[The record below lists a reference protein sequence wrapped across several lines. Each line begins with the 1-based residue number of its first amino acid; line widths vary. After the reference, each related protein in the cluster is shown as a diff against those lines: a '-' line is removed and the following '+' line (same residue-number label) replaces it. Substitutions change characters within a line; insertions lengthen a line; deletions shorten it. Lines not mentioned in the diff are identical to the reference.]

1 LVVFFADNRTNRQ
14 GDIAM
19 TDDPDA
25 TAIGQ
30 TLRTLQVAF
39 RTRKAD
45 LLSDVYVD
53 DADWTNAFGT
63 TLSGRDAIVDYL
75 RGLFADPHF
84 AAGQMINPPQVA
96 IRPVID
102 DVVVVKIY
110 TEIAGQQTVDGHDLP
125 VRRNHS
131 LKVLAR
137 QNDGRWLI
145 VSEMYMDARDE
156 TTYVAS

>member
-1 LVVFFADNRTNRQ
+1 
-14 GDIAM
+14 M

-25 TAIGQ
+25 AAIAQ
-30 TLRTLQVAF
+30 TLRALQMAF
-39 RTRKAD
+39 RARNAD
-45 LLSDVYVD
+45 SLNDVYAD

-75 RGLFADPHF
+75 SGLFADAHF
-84 AAGQMINPPQVA
+84 AAGQMINPPQVS
-96 IRPVID
+96 IRPVTD
-102 DVVVVKIY
+102 DVVAVKVY
-110 TEIAGQQTVDGHDLP
+110 TEIAGQQTVDGQELP

-137 QNDGRWLI
+137 QGDGRWLI

>member
-1 LVVFFADNRTNRQ
+1 
-14 GDIAM
+14 M

-39 RTRKAD
+39 RTRNAD
-45 LLSDVYVD
+45 LLNDVYVE

-75 RGLFADPHF
+75 RGLFADAHF
-84 AAGQMINPPQVA
+84 AAGQMINPPRVS
-96 IRPVID
+96 IRPVSQG
-102 DVVVVKIY
+102 VVVVKIY
-110 TEIAGQQTVDGHDLP
+110 TEIAGQQTVDGHELP
-125 VRRNHS
+125 IRHNHS

-137 QNDGRWLI
+137 QDDARWLI
-145 VSEMYMDARDE
+145 VSEMYVDAREE
-156 TTYVAS
+156 TTYLNARGSAPHSSQQR

>member
-1 LVVFFADNRTNRQ
+1 
-14 GDIAM
+14 M

-39 RTRKAD
+39 RTRNAD
-45 LLSDVYVD
+45 LLNDVYVD

-75 RGLFADPHF
+75 RGLFADAHF
-84 AAGQMINPPQVA
+84 AAGQMINPPQVS
-96 IRPVID
+96 IRPVSQ

-110 TEIAGQQTVDGHDLP
+110 TEIAGQQTVDGQELP

-131 LKVLAR
+131 LKVLAH
-137 QNDGRWLI
+137 QDDGRWLV
-145 VSEMYMDARDE
+145 VSEIYMDARDD

>member
-1 LVVFFADNRTNRQ
+1 
-14 GDIAM
+14 M
-19 TDDPDA
+19 TDEPDA

-39 RTRKAD
+39 RTRNAD
-45 LLSDVYVD
+45 LLNDVYLD

-63 TLSGRDAIVDYL
+63 TRSGRDAIVDYL
-75 RGLFADPHF
+75 RGLFADAHF

-96 IRPVID
+96 IRPVTD

-131 LKVLAR
+131 LKVLSR
-137 QNDGRWLI
+137 QDDGRWLI

-156 TTYVAS
+156 TTYVAP